1 MCGIAGFINKEVDAA
16 AILKMNAKMEHRG
29 PDSGGYWT
37 DENSGV
43 TLGHRRLA
51 ILDLTECGAQP
62 MQSAD
67 QRYVMV
73 YNGEIYNAP
82 DIRETLCRRDPA
94 IRFRGSSDTE
104 VILEAFSLLGIP
116 ETLRKMKG
124 MFAIALYDRQE
135 RILYLMRD
143 RVGEKPLYYGFV
155 NGHFVFA
162 SEISVLEAYPGFA
175 AHRRISRTALSEYM
189 RYGFIPAPLSV
200 YEGIYKL
207 LPGECMTVKTP
218 FRDCRAESYWSME
231 ERALAGERHPFRGS
245 FEEAC
250 NELDM
255 LLTNA
260 VSEQL
265 LSDVPVGAF
274 LSGGIDSAL
283 IVSLM
288 QKVSKAPVKTF
299 TIGFTDKKYNEAEF
313 AGEIARHLNTEHT
326 ELYVSEQDL
335 LDVIPKLSHIFSE
348 PFADSSQIPT
358 YLVSRLARS
367 RVTVTLSGD
376 AGDELFGGYSTYQ
389 KVWGLWKR
397 ISGVPSGIRKGMG
410 SVAGVFA
417 PVQKLPAFRAS
428 QAVRAKD
435 IAALHESVCYHTDY
449 WGERCVIT
457 ENQIPDASKIRKGVP
472 GADVPQTR
480 KGAPEEDVPRAL
492 YDIRKGNVLSD
503 ELSAMLLKDML
514 TYHPDDILVKVD
526 RCGMAVSLENRVPM
540 LDRDVVEFA
549 WTLPSEYK
557 IGTISGEIVTKRI
570 LKEILYRY
578 VPKEMLDRPKKGF
591 SVPMTRWLSEG
602 TLSEWAGE
610 LISDSALVRD
620 GYFDRRAV
628 DRIYKEFLAKRRG
641 TQTLWQI
648 LMAEDWYRKRS

>member
-1 MCGIAGFINKEVDAA
+1 MCGIAGFINKELDAVT
-16 AILKMNAKMEHRG
+16 AISKMNAQMEHRG

-37 DENSGV
+37 DENIGV

-51 ILDLTECGAQP
+51 ILDLTESGAQP
-62 MQSAD
+62 MRSD
-67 QRYVMV
+67 DHRYVMV

-82 DIRETLCRRDPA
+82 NIREQLRKRDPA
-94 IRFRGSSDTE
+94 MVFRGSSDTE
-104 VILEAFSLLGIP
+104 VILEAFSLFGIF
-116 ETLRKMKG
+116 ETLKMMKG

-135 RILYLMRD
+135 RTLYLMRD
-143 RVGEKPLYYGFV
+143 RAGEKPLYYGFV

-162 SEISVLEAYPGFA
+162 SEIRVLEAYPEFLT
-175 AHRRISRTALSEYM
+175 HRRINRNALAEYM
-189 RYGFIPAPLSV
+189 RYGYIPAPMSI

-207 LPGECMTVKTP
+207 LPGECVTIGMP
-218 FRDCRAESYWSME
+218 FRDCRAKSYWSME
-231 ERALAGERHPFRGS
+231 EQALKGERHPFQGG

-255 LLTNA
+255 LLTTA

-313 AGEIARHLNTEHT
+313 AKTIAGHLGTEHT

-335 LDVIPKLSHIFSE
+335 LDVIPKLSDIFSE

-376 AGDELFGGYSTYQ
+376 AGDELFGGYSTYE
-389 KVWGLWKR
+389 KVLRLWNR
-397 ISGVPSGIRKGMG
+397 LSGIPYGIRKGMG
-410 SVAGVFA
+410 GALGMFA
-417 PVQKLPAFRAS
+417 PMQKFPAFRSA
-428 QAVRAKD
+428 QAFRAKE
-435 IAALHESVCYHTDY
+435 ITALHEAVCYHTDY

-457 ENQIPDASKIRKGVP
+457 DNHDTDAS
-472 GADVPQTR
+472 
-480 KGAPEEDVPRAL
+480 RAL
-492 YDIRKGNVLSD
+492 YTTRKGNVLRD
-503 ELSAMLLKDML
+503 EVSAMLLKDML

-549 WTLPSEYK
+549 WTLPVEYK
-557 IGTISGEIVTKRI
+557 IGTKTGEVVTKRI

-578 VPKEMLDRPKKGF
+578 VPKEMMDRPKKGF

-602 TLSEWAGE
+602 TLREWAAE
-610 LISDSALVRD
+610 MIADSALVRD

-628 DRIYKEFLAKRRG
+628 DRIYKGFLTGRRG

-648 LMAEDWYRKRS
+648 LMAEEWYRKRS

>member
-1 MCGIAGFINKEVDAA
+1 MCGIAGFINKEVDAVA
-16 AILKMNAKMEHRG
+16 AILSMNAQMEHRG

-37 DENSGV
+37 DENSGL

-51 ILDLTECGAQP
+51 ILDLTQSGAQP
-62 MQSAD
+62 MHSAD
-67 QRYVMV
+67 KRYVMV

-82 DIRETLCRRDPA
+82 DIREELCKRDPA
-94 IRFRGSSDTE
+94 PTFRGSSDTE
-104 VILEAFSLLGIP
+104 VILEAFSLFGIF
-116 ETLRKMKG
+116 ETLKMMKG

-135 RILYLMRD
+135 RTLYLMRD

-155 NGHFVFA
+155 NGHFVFG
-162 SEISVLEAYPGFA
+162 SEIRVLEAYPEFA
-175 AHRRISRTALSEYM
+175 AHRRINRAALAEYM
-189 RYGFIPAPLSV
+189 RYGYIPAPLSV

-207 LPGECMTVKTP
+207 LPGEYMTVKTP
-218 FRDCRAESYWSME
+218 FQEYRAGSYWSME
-231 ERALAGERHPFRGS
+231 ECALKGERHPFHGS
-245 FEEAC
+245 FDEAC
-250 NELDM
+250 NELDL
-255 LLTNA
+255 LLTSA
-260 VSEQL
+260 VSGQL

-313 AGEIARHLNTEHT
+313 AKTIAGHLGTEHT

-335 LDVIPKLSHIFSE
+335 LDVIPKLSDIFSE

-376 AGDELFGGYSTYQ
+376 AGDELFGGYRTYQ
-389 KVWGLWKR
+389 KVWRLWNR
-397 ISGVPSGIRKGMG
+397 ISGIPYGIRKGMG
-410 SVAGVFA
+410 GALGLLA
-417 PVQKLPAFRAS
+417 PMQKLQAFRSA
-428 QAVRAKD
+428 QAIRARD
-435 IAALHESVCYHTDY
+435 IAALHEAVCYHTDY

-457 ENQIPDASKIRKGVP
+457 ESDKTDAAKIVRGVP
-472 GADVPQTR
+472 ESDM
-480 KGAPEEDVPRAL
+480 PRTL
-492 YDIRKGNVLSD
+492 YDIRKGNVLRN
-503 ELSAMLLKDML
+503 EVSAMLLKDML

-549 WTLPSEYK
+549 WTLPTEYK
-557 IGTISGEIVTKRI
+557 ISAKAGDIDTKRI

-578 VPKEMLDRPKKGF
+578 VPQEMMDRPKKGF

-602 TLSEWAGE
+602 TLREWAGE
-610 LISDSALVRD
+610 MITDSALVRD
-620 GYFDRRAV
+620 GYFDRRAL
-628 DRIYKEFLAKRRG
+628 DRIYKGFLADRRG

-648 LMAEDWYRKRS
+648 LMAEEWYRKRS

>member
-1 MCGIAGFINKEVDAA
+1 MCGIAGFINKEVDAVA
-16 AILKMNAKMEHRG
+16 AISNMNAQMQHRG

-37 DENSGV
+37 DENSGL

-51 ILDLTECGAQP
+51 ILDLTESGAQP
-62 MQSAD
+62 MHSAD
-67 QRYVMV
+67 KRYVMV

-82 DIRETLCRRDPA
+82 DMREELCKRVPA
-94 IRFRGSSDTE
+94 LNFRGSSDTE
-104 VILEAFSLLGIP
+104 VILEAFSFFGIF
-116 ETLRKMKG
+116 ETLKMMKG
-124 MFAIALYDRQE
+124 MFAIALYDCQE
-135 RILYLMRD
+135 RNLYLMRD

-155 NGHFVFA
+155 NGHFVFG
-162 SEISVLEAYPGFA
+162 SEIRVLEAYPEFA
-175 AHRRISRTALSEYM
+175 AHRHINRAALAEYM
-189 RYGFIPAPLSV
+189 RYGYIPAPLSI

-207 LPGECMTVKTP
+207 QPGECMTVKTP
-218 FRDCRAESYWSME
+218 FRECCSNRYWSME
-231 ERALAGERHPFRGS
+231 ECALKGERHPFQGN
-245 FEEAC
+245 FDEAC
-250 NELDM
+250 NELDL
-255 LLTNA
+255 LLTRA
-260 VSEQL
+260 VSGQL

-313 AGEIARHLNTEHT
+313 AKAIAGHLGTEHT

-335 LDVIPKLSHIFSE
+335 LDVIPKLSDIFSE

-376 AGDELFGGYSTYQ
+376 AGDELFGGYRTYQ
-389 KVWGLWKR
+389 KVLRLWNR
-397 ISGVPSGIRKGMG
+397 ISGIPYGIRKGMG
-410 SVAGVFA
+410 GALGALA
-417 PVQKLPAFRAS
+417 PMQKLQAFRSAQS
-428 QAVRAKD
+428 LRAKN
-435 IAALHESVCYHTDY
+435 IAALHEAVCYHTDY

-457 ENQIPDASKIRKGVP
+457 ENNKPDAAKIVRDVPESGVP
-472 GADVPQTR
+472 Q
-480 KGAPEEDVPRAL
+480 AL
-492 YDIRKGNVLSD
+492 YDIRKGNVLSN
-503 ELSAMLLKDML
+503 EVSAMLLKDML

-549 WTLPSEYK
+549 WKLPTEYK
-557 IGTISGEIVTKRI
+557 IGAEAGDIVSKRI

-578 VPKEMLDRPKKGF
+578 VPKEMMDRPKKGF
-591 SVPMTRWLSEG
+591 SVPMARWLSEG
-602 TLSEWAGE
+602 TLREWARE
-610 LISDSALVRD
+610 LVADSVLVRD
-620 GYFDRRAV
+620 GYFDRRALN
-628 DRIYKEFLAKRRG
+628 RIYKDFLANRRG

-648 LMAEDWYRKRS
+648 LMAEEWYRKQS